1 MQLDIPNL
9 YSWTSIRNCI
19 PGLRSGNANEDRYI
33 LTNYAICCIA
43 LTSLQQFSGYLTN
56 LPIEVIFVISTDG
69 MVQDIKEKEKKIY
82 NIKTLENLV
91 LIFYSQTIVSLFNI
105 AFSM

>member
-1 MQLDIPNL
+1 
-9 YSWTSIRNCI
+9 
-19 PGLRSGNANEDRYI
+19 
-33 LTNYAICCIA
+33 
-43 LTSLQQFSGYLTN
+43 
-56 LPIEVIFVISTDG
+56 